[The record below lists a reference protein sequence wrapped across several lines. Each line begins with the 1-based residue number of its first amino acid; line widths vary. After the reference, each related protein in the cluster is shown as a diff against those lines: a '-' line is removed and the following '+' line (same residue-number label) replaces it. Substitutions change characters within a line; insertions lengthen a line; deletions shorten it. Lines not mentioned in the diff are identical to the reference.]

1 MVQGGGTPANQRKA
15 IEISNLYKSFNRNQI
30 FTNLNFTIYKN
41 TVNSLVG
48 PNGSGK
54 TTLIR
59 VILKLLNYESGTIN
73 INGNISTMLEND
85 YLYEELTGNENIRL
99 FSNYFRIADN
109 KVKNVLDKYVECL
122 SIENQ
127 LNKKIYQ
134 YSKGMKRKFSLLVT
148 LLRDTDILVLDEP
161 TSGVDPSSRIEIR
174 NILSDL
180 KNDGKTIFITSHDL
194 SEIEKMTDVV
204 SILNEG
210 TIVATISKNELNN
223 MNRFSVNINDF
234 DIEDQI
240 LDIIKKHSI
249 LSYIKDE
256 QIIFIS
262 FKNINFFRQ
271 VFEKYNLEKIDF
283 DKISLEEVYMQC
295 INE

>member
-262 FKNINFFRQ
+262 FKNIIFFRQ

-295 INE
+295 INV